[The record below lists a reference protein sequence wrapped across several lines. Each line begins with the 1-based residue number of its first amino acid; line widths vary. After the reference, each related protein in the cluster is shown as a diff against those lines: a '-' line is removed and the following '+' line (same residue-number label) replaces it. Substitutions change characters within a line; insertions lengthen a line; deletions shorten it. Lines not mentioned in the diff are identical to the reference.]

1 MIRTKYL
8 NSRKIREKLE
18 RMYIACVSRCQ
29 LSNTRKYSEME
40 LLERIESIL
49 LKLIDTIETLPKK
62 RLEEKLKALRWSRKL
77 KTAADIGKKPEV
89 THRKSTATKAG
100 RRIVVRSNPNWK
112 KQQIKEI
119 CVGKFAPPV
128 DDYYFSNCQI

>member
-1 MIRTKYL
+1 
-8 NSRKIREKLE
+8 
-18 RMYIACVSRCQ
+18 MYIACVLRYEK
-29 LSNTRKYSEME
+29 SNVGKYTEIE
-40 LLERIESIL
+40 LLEGIESIL
-49 LKLIDTIETLPKK
+49 FKLIDTIEALPKK

-89 THRKSTATKAG
+89 THRKSTATRVG

-112 KQQIKEI
+112 KHQIKEI
-119 CVGKFAPPV
+119 RIGKFAPPN